1 MIYDGVNVCF
11 IYFPR
16 NISSYTTDPV
26 IHPKLHFQI
35 AFAFYGISNCIPF
48 WCKSL
53 YTFKIIFKFCVRKI
67 ILAGFNNDVKVSGS
81 LLPTVSEGVNCAWK
95 VTLAE
100 QVNQYL
106 FL

>member
-1 MIYDGVNVCF
+1 MKSSFSRTSKPVF
-11 IYFPR
+11 IPLKIKATF
-16 NISSYTTDPV
+16 NI
-26 IHPKLHFQI
+26 
-35 AFAFYGISNCIPF
+35 
-48 WCKSL
+48 
-53 YTFKIIFKFCVRKI
+53 
-67 ILAGFNNDVKVSGS
+67 AGLNNDVKVSGS